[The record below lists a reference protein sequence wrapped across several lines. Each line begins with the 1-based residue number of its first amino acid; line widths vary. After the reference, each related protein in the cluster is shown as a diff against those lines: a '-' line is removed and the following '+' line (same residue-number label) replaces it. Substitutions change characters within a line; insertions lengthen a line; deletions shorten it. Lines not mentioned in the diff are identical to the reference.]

1 MPNIS
6 TEDLYYTLKLHDADI
21 FFRYHRALI
30 EYNELSTLLK
40 RYKNYAR
47 HGSEEEKNKVI
58 NEINKAIIE
67 IDPWHSTIEEHEN
80 FLEKIIFDEYIENDI
95 LNNDIEFKLSRTESN
110 YCYVLWN
117 FLIDIMN
124 ESIIVAINFEKIDLK
139 SRKQKIIINNNA
151 ELYDLVEH
159 QLSIDN
165 AETIYNSIK
174 NGALELL
181 DNYNNTIYHSMKNR
195 ASINGDTKH
204 DKNLYEE
211 LLSFIF
217 YYMDQPCIL
226 VNRFYSRFGG
236 VAIFAFAW
244 TCYFYCYCCAKT
256 INFEQVKDREL
267 DIMIIN
273 KCINSLKSEVYR
285 TPLIKDKN
293 RENESKKTLKI
304 KSAANWTKLE
314 AILRKHGEEIYNSG
328 DTLSEVA
335 KKIGT
340 AWGETYTGKI
350 PDPMTTI
357 KRMLNDFAGINA
369 KNVAQISDLIITL
382 KT

>member
-1 MPNIS
+1 
-6 TEDLYYTLKLHDADI
+6 
-21 FFRYHRALI
+21 
-30 EYNELSTLLK
+30 
-40 RYKNYAR
+40 
-47 HGSEEEKNKVI
+47 
-58 NEINKAIIE
+58 
-67 IDPWHSTIEEHEN
+67 
-80 FLEKIIFDEYIENDI
+80 
-95 LNNDIEFKLSRTESN
+95 
-110 YCYVLWN
+110 
-117 FLIDIMN
+117 
-124 ESIIVAINFEKIDLK
+124 
-139 SRKQKIIINNNA
+139 
-151 ELYDLVEH
+151 
-159 QLSIDN
+159 
-165 AETIYNSIK
+165 
-174 NGALELL
+174 
-181 DNYNNTIYHSMKNR
+181 
-195 ASINGDTKH
+195 
-204 DKNLYEE
+204 
-211 LLSFIF
+211 
-217 YYMDQPCIL
+217 
-226 VNRFYSRFGG
+226 
-236 VAIFAFAW
+236 
-244 TCYFYCYCCAKT
+244 
-256 INFEQVKDREL
+256 
-267 DIMIIN
+267 MIIN